1 MIWGTEP
8 TGPGQ
13 MDDLGCRLCGH
24 RMEWATWGTYPWV
37 QNVWTTWGA
46 DPVGTGWSG
55 RLGAQTPRAQGRGL
69 CRGPGEEDV
78 GPGQLLRRQGRGTSG
93 PLSADRT
100 HAGTGRGGA
109 RCGWLWPRGDLGCG
123 NPGRHHG
130 GPTRAGGPPQAR
142 APHMGCTPSQTSAPR
157 RPSHTGAGG
166 AARLPEVN
174 VLNRESF

>member
-24 RMEWATWGTYPWV
+24 RMEWVTWGTYPWV

-46 DPVGTGWSG
+46 DSVGTGWSG

-78 GPGQLLRRQGRGTSG
+78 GPGAAPQTTGQRDQWAFVRRQDTRRRRAGRSEMRVALAPGRLGVREPWAPPWRTDEGWRPAPGSG
-93 PLSADRT
+93 S
-100 HAGTGRGGA
+100 
-109 RCGWLWPRGDLGCG
+109 PRGLHPISDQCAQE
-123 NPGRHHG
+123 
-130 GPTRAGGPPQAR
+130 TQ
-142 APHMGCTPSQTSAPR
+142 PHRCR
-157 RPSHTGAGG
+157 RRCPFT
-166 AARLPEVN
+166 
-174 VLNRESF
+174 